1 MVFTDALDRVAPI
14 HLEWISSWG
23 AFLSVLELRFTH
35 LDYNKIKRREFAL
48 QEMATRK
55 ELIFTRLID
64 ACLTPGQHV
73 DMSMVFQDRAG
84 ETSMNMC
91 PHCHA
96 RCEESTDSETTCA
109 RCGCLFRRIQ
119 QEDDQSNAIR
129 DAMSIEA
136 IVPHVTVKEPKKR
149 ERPMDSITDDE
160 VQPSDFKRLRL
171 MWSRPP

>member
-1 MVFTDALDRVAPI
+1 MLKD
-14 HLEWISSWG
+14 SS
-23 AFLSVLELRFTH
+23 
-35 LDYNKIKRREFAL
+35 
-48 QEMATRK
+48 
-55 ELIFTRLID
+55 
-64 ACLTPGQHV
+64 
-73 DMSMVFQDRAG
+73 
-84 ETSMNMC
+84 
-91 PHCHA
+91 
-96 RCEESTDSETTCA
+96 A